1 MLGTIVWY
9 NTKKNQGIISV
20 TQDGIVQKYFLLKSR
35 IARSPEVVKTGQF
48 VKFLAVAPPPKPG
61 LLPVALA
68 VEVSNAPFVDAGS
81 DALAAKAG
89 E

>member
-9 NTKKNQGIISV
+9 NPKKDQGIISV

-48 VKFLAVAPPPKPG
+48 VKFLVVAPPPKPG

-68 VEVSNAPFVDAGS
+68 VEVSDTPFVDAGVN
-81 DALAAKAG
+81 ALKAG
-89 E
+89 V

>member
-9 NTKKNQGIISV
+9 SPKKEQGIISV
-20 TQDGIVQKYFLLKSR
+20 TQDGIVQKYFLLQSR

-48 VKFLAVAPPPKPG
+48 VKFLVAAPPPKPG

-68 VEVSNAPFVDAGS
+68 VEVSDTPFVDAGVN
-81 DALAAKAG
+81 ALKAG
-89 E
+89 V